1 LLKIGESFVQGN
13 RDATKFLGNDRRR
26 TQMRL
31 GIKGVITAAML
42 AALLASNVFAA
53 DNAQDIYKAKCQ
65 MCHGPNG
72 QPTAVGKSM
81 GARPFSDPDVVKM
94 SDAELASI
102 TSTGKNKMPAYKGKV
117 SEDQITALV
126 KYVRGLK

>member
-1 LLKIGESFVQGN
+1 
-13 RDATKFLGNDRRR
+13 
-26 TQMRL
+26 MRL
-31 GIKGVITAAML
+31 GTKGFITAAIL
-42 AALLASNVFAA
+42 AASLASNLFAA
-53 DNAQDIYKAKCQ
+53 DNAQDLYKSKCQ

-102 TSTGKNKMPAYKGKV
+102 TSNGKNKMPAYKGKLA
-117 SEDQITALV
+117 EDQVNALV
-126 KYVRGLK
+126 KYVRALK